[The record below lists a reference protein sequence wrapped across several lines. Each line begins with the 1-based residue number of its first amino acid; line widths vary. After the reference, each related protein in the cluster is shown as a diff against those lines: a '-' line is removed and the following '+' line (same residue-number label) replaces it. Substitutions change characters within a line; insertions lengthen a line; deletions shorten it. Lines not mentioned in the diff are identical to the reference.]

1 MNILLFHSKKVSV
14 SFENDFMFWFMWFK
28 LFWVDMSM
36 VEMEEFNQL
45 LQNTRVTNGL
55 DLVIWK
61 MLDMAIRQFMMESGR
76 FTFDNFIWLQ
86 IIYSAS

>member
-1 MNILLFHSKKVSV
+1 
-14 SFENDFMFWFMWFK
+14 
-28 LFWVDMSM
+28 M

-55 DLVIWK
+55 DLVIWNK
-61 MLDMAIRQFMMESGR
+61 LDMATRQFMMVSGR